1 MLATGATRGPVRGVW
16 GRGGGFGRSGGFAR
30 RGPAGGLMAGGA
42 GARRPTRIAG

>member
-1 MLATGATRGPVRGVW
+1 MRAKPPHRRVFMQQR
-16 GRGGGFGRSGGFAR
+16 RGFAR